1 MVTSGRR
8 ALDVADVVDAV
19 LHHYWQLVGHGQRYL
34 GGRSEACISTWHFDE
49 YVASA
54 WHNLM
59 ISEVQLDKACL
70 QLHMPGN
77 KMTLTV
83 PDDHAHTCKAKNT
96 KTLALSL

>member
-1 MVTSGRR
+1 MCKV
-8 ALDVADVVDAV
+8 
-19 LHHYWQLVGHGQRYL
+19 
-34 GGRSEACISTWHFDE
+34 STRHSDE

-59 ISEVQLDKACL
+59 ISEVQLDKAGL

-77 KMTLTV
+77 KMTLAV
-83 PDDHAHTCKAKNT
+83 PSDDHAHTCKAKNT